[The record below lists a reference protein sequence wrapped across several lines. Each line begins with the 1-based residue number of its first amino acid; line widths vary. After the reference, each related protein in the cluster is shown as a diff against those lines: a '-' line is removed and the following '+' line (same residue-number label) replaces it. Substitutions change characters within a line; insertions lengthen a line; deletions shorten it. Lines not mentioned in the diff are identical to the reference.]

1 MEAIHSGTMHHGQ
14 NIKRI
19 RDLLGVKQEAIAIGL
34 NISQQALSKLERKE
48 QIDDAALGKIS
59 EILKIPVEAIK
70 NFNEDL
76 AFNVIANNTFHD
88 SSFIDYKPTFDPI
101 DKLIELYE
109 RLLKTEQEKNAL
121 LEKISSLEGSGINQ
135 NQP

>member
-1 MEAIHSGTMHHGQ
+1 MNNKLNKMETIHSGTMHHGQ
-14 NIKRI
+14 NIKRL

-48 QIDDAALGKIS
+48 QIDDATLGKIS

-70 NFNEDL
+70 NFNDEL

-88 SSFIDYKPTFDPI
+88 SSFIGYKPTFDPI
-101 DKLIELYE
+101 DKGHRTLRTFIENRAGKE
-109 RLLKTEQEKNAL
+109 RFIGKNFLA
-121 LEKISSLEGSGINQ
+121 
-135 NQP
+135 